1 MCVGGAVTKGRA
13 TSTTCMTPRV
23 CAAVVGEVVRFRT
36 FPSET
41 SRRLMATMALAIDN
55 PRASLK
61 MRGGAVGR
69 MDISPDFSDGSDTD
83 LLHGVD
89 EVDGKGRGHAER
101 PDVSGTGLL
110 GGLEEADERRGNEI
124 GPTMESTWTM
134 YRIGKCAEP
143 GSSDNLYVLKIGG
156 SFPSIT
162 SSSSAACVTLAATW
176 VRGRFLLRRF
186 FGETCMETSFAA
198 NFAAFSATVSMTS

>member
-41 SRRLMATMALAIDN
+41 ARRLMATMALAIDN

-83 LLHGVD
+83 FLHGVD
-89 EVDGKGRGHAER
+89 EVDGEKRGHAER

-110 GGLEEADERRGNEI
+110 GGGA
-124 GPTMESTWTM
+124 
-134 YRIGKCAEP
+134 
-143 GSSDNLYVLKIGG
+143 GG
-156 SFPSIT
+156 
-162 SSSSAACVTLAATW
+162 
-176 VRGRFLLRRF
+176 G
-186 FGETCMETSFAA
+186 G
-198 NFAAFSATVSMTS
+198 